1 MDTESSAVR
10 RRCLRGL
17 CAALFCLAAPLVQ
30 AQGLSHKPDAVW
42 RHGFEAPNAGPFS
55 DAEAARFL
63 NQATYGATLAD
74 IQHLRAVGY
83 ETWFAE
89 QFAETPSYQQPF
101 LDWAGAQAGVY
112 QQQRLE
118 AWLINSIGLYDPSNP
133 PRVHKDQ
140 LRQRVALA
148 LSEIFVVSDQNP
160 GLLLQAW
167 STGSWYD
174 MLTRNAFGNYRTLL
188 EDVTLHPAMGV
199 YLSMVGN
206 RKPDA
211 TLNIRPDEN
220 YAREVLQLFSIGLK
234 QLNADGSPVLAAGQ
248 PVPTYNQNTVRGFA
262 HVFTGW
268 NFNDCSTAEYP
279 DCVGEYHNPDSSAV
293 RDPMLPFE
301 AYHDSTTAKQLL
313 VYDGVQP
320 AGGLLQPG
328 GTAPQELAIALDNI
342 AKHPNVGPFMGR
354 LLIQRLVTSNPSP
367 AYIARISAV
376 FADNGAGVRGDLRAV
391 VKAILLDP
399 EARYGFSGANADRYG
414 KLREPMLKLVQL
426 WRITAPRSVNGR
438 INLSIDPA
446 EWYGQAPLRSPSVFN
461 FFRPTFQQPGEI
473 RDLGLFSPEFQ
484 IATDTMLVATPND
497 LDWRIFYFY
506 IGSTYSYAQEPNA
519 LLMDYGAT
527 LSPLAADPAALV
539 ERLNLLLMS
548 GQISPF
554 MRDVLV
560 TRVTALPNDNRG
572 RDRVQHAL
580 YLVLNSPEYSIQ
592 K

>member
-1 MDTESSAVR
+1 MAMTTAWRCAVR
-10 RRCLRGL
+10 VL
-17 CAALFCLAAPLVQ
+17 CGGVLAAAAATAL
-30 AQGLSHKPDAVW
+30 AQTASHSPDQMW
-42 RHGFEAPNAGPFS
+42 RHGFEGPAAGPFS

-63 NQATYGATLAD
+63 NQATYGATVED
-74 IQHLRAVGY
+74 IAHLRQIGY
-83 ETWFAE
+83 DAWFTE
-89 QFAETPSYQQPF
+89 QFAAAPSYQQPF
-101 LDWAGAQAGVY
+101 LDWVPGGVY

-133 PRVHKDQ
+133 PLQHRDQ
-140 LRQRVALA
+140 LRQRMALA
-148 LSEIFVVSDQNP
+148 LSEIFVVSDQNA

-167 STGSWYD
+167 STASFYD
-174 MLTRNAFGNYRTLL
+174 MLARNAFGSYRTLL

-220 YAREVLQLFSIGLK
+220 YAREILQLFSIGLK
-234 QLNADGSPVLAAGQ
+234 QLDLDGTPLLNAGQ
-248 PVPTYNQNTVRGFA
+248 PIPTYNQNTVRGFA

-279 DCVGEYHNPDSSAV
+279 DCVGDYHNPDSASV
-293 RDPMLPFE
+293 REPMLAFE
-301 AYHDSTTAKQLL
+301 AYHDNTSTKQLL
-313 VYDGVQP
+313 IYDGVVP
-320 AGGLLQPG
+320 AGGLLAP
-328 GTAPQELAIALDNI
+328 GTAQAEMAAALDNI
-342 AKHPNVGPFMGR
+342 ARHPNVGPFIAKQ
-354 LLIQRLVTSNPSP
+354 LIQRLVTSNPSP
-367 AYIARISAV
+367 AYVRRVATV
-376 FADNGAGVRGDLRAV
+376 FNDNGSGVRGDLKAV
-391 VKAILLDP
+391 TKAILLDN
-399 EARYGFSGANADRYG
+399 EARFGHWGGNADRFG

-426 WRITAPRSVNGR
+426 WRITAPRSGNGR

-506 IGSTYSYAQEPNA
+506 IGSTYSYALEPDA

-527 LSPLAADPAALV
+527 LNPLAAQPEHLV
-539 ERLNLLLMS
+539 DRLNLLLMS
-548 GQISPF
+548 GQMSPF
-554 MRDVLV
+554 MRQVLL
-560 TRVTALPNDNRG
+560 TRLNALPNANGG

-580 YLVLNSPEYSIQ
+580 YLVLNSPEYAIQ

>member
-1 MDTESSAVR
+1 MHIDGRTGGLCRPR
-10 RRCLRGL
+10 RIAALALL
-17 CAALFCLAAPLVQ
+17 CAAPLLQ
-30 AQGLSHKPDAVW
+30 AQGLSHRPDAIW
-42 RHGFEAPNAGPFS
+42 RHGFEAASAGPFS

-63 NQATYGATLAD
+63 NQATFGATLGD
-74 IQHLRAVGY
+74 IQHLRQVGY

-89 QFAETPSYQQPF
+89 QFAEAPSYQAPF
-101 LDWAGAQAGVY
+101 LDWAGQTAGVY

-118 AWLINSIGLYDPSNP
+118 AWLINSVGLYDPSNP

-140 LRQRVALA
+140 LRQRVAFA

-160 GLLLQAW
+160 GLELQAW
-167 STGSWYD
+167 ATASWYD
-174 MLTRNAFGNYRTLL
+174 MLAANAFGRYRGLL
-188 EDVTLHPAMGV
+188 EGVTLHPAMGV

-206 RKPDA
+206 RKPDT

-220 YAREVLQLFSIGLK
+220 YAREILQLFSIGLK
-234 QLNADGSPVLAAGQ
+234 QLDANGLPVLVAGQ

-268 NFNDCSTAEYP
+268 NFNDCSTAAYP
-279 DCVGEYHNPDSSAV
+279 DCVGDYHAPESSAM

-301 AYHDSTTAKQLL
+301 AYHDTTTAKQLL
-313 VYDGVQP
+313 VYPNVALP
-320 AGGLLQPG
+320 GGLLQPG
-328 GTAPQELAIALDNI
+328 GTARQELTAALDNI
-342 AKHPNVGPFMGR
+342 AAHPNVGPFIAR
-354 LLIQRLVTSNPSP
+354 QLIQRLVTSNPSP
-367 AYIARISAV
+367 AYVGRVAAV
-376 FADNGAGVRGDLRAV
+376 FNDVAARGDLRAV
-391 VKAILLDP
+391 IKAVLLDV
-399 EARYGFSGANADRYG
+399 EARYGYSGVNTDRYG
-414 KLREPMLKLVQL
+414 KLREPWLKLVQL

-438 INLSIDPA
+438 INLLINPSQS
-446 EWYGQAPLRSPSVFN
+446 YGQAPLRSPSVFN
-461 FFRPTFQQPGEI
+461 FFRPGFQQPGEI
-473 RDLGLFSPEFQ
+473 RDLGLVSPEFQ

-506 IGSTYSYAQEPNA
+506 VGSSYSYAQDPDQ
-519 LLMDYGAT
+519 LLMDYAAT
-527 LSPLAADPAALV
+527 LNPLAADPAALV

-548 GQISPF
+548 GQMSPF

-560 TRVTALPNDNRG
+560 TRLTALTNANGG